1 MSDILHG
8 GRLPSFAVCER
19 QEAPV
24 ITSLGG
30 PLARIL
36 RDTLRYTHSKTPR
49 TTSRRCASTYALR
62 SRIQLKALDAT
73 NPVQLVAYIPL
84 STLRSKEIQNIRVIV
99 GNFTIKIKLQKLQF
113 ILNVLRKD

>member
-49 TTSRRCASTYALR
+49 TTSRRCASTYARVHEFNGR
-62 SRIQLKALDAT
+62 SGRNDPESVLH
-73 NPVQLVAYIPL
+73 IPL
-84 STLRSKEIQNIRVIV
+84 STLASDEKDIQNVQAVVR
-99 GNFTIKIKLQKLQF
+99 NFVKKLNRNNLF
-113 ILNVLRKD
+113 